1 MIGAMARA
9 HRAHER
15 RRVSWDATL
24 HQDGRMMNC
33 KVVDLS
39 DGGAKIRIDQ
49 RLASNSWVALV
60 VERLGIFP
68 GEVRWQD
75 ERFAGICFM
84 QDPAI
89 VEARLRSV
97 PLGAA
102 YRARSEE
109 PSEPQGLG

>member
-1 MIGAMARA
+1 MSGAMARA

-39 DGGAKIRIDQ
+39 DGGAKIRIQ
-49 RLASNSWVALV
+49 ERLASHSCVALIV
-60 VERLGIFP
+60 QPLGIFP

-75 ERFAGICFM
+75 DRFAGICFL
-84 QDPAI
+84 QDPVI
-89 VEARLRSV
+89 VESRLRSAPPDTV
-97 PLGAA
+97 YDAG
-102 YRARSEE
+102 SEE
-109 PSEPQGLG
+109 PGEPQDLG